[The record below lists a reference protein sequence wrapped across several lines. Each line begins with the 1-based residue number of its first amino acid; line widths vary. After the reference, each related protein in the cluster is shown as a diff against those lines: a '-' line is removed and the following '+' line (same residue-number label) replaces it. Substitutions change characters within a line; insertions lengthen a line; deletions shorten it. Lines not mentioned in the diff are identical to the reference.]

1 MRTTVVVVLSG
12 LALAAFGC
20 DRSDSTTGAKRDAP
34 TPAARSQARPGTKP
48 ATMSVPIQDHPP
60 HFVYAKIVQAI
71 DPLER
76 GSRYEDPLQE
86 YLEANDLGEVS
97 GGGTMQDKD
106 GTILFVG
113 IDIEVLDVEKAVP
126 LIAAKLAE
134 LGAPAGSQLEY
145 ELNGVPATRPIGRT
159 AR

>member
-1 MRTTVVVVLSG
+1 
-12 LALAAFGC
+12 
-20 DRSDSTTGAKRDAP
+20 
-34 TPAARSQARPGTKP
+34 
-48 ATMSVPIQDHPP
+48 MSVPIQDHPP